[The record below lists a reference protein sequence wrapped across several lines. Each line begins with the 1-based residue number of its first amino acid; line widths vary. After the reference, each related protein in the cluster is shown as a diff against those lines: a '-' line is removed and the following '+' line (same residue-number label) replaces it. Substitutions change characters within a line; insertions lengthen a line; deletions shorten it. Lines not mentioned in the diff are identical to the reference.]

1 MLVQRERACLLIIDM
16 QERLLPAMAGLEP
29 LRHQAGILIRAAK
42 RLDLPILVS
51 EQYPKG
57 LGPTDAGLRGLLGN
71 EISPL
76 PKIHFSCADDPGLK
90 ARLQSLA
97 QEQGRDQ
104 AVILGV
110 EAHVCVLQTALG
122 LPKLGLAPFVVADAV
137 ASRKPE
143 SRQWALDRMA
153 RDGVEIVSTEMVLFE
168 WLGQAGTPEFKELS
182 ALIR

>member
-29 LRHQAGILIRAAK
+29 LLHQAGILIRAAK

-57 LGPTDAGLRGLLGN
+57 LGPTDPALRGLLGN
-71 EISPL
+71 EVSPL
-76 PKIHFSCADDPGLK
+76 PKTHFSCADDPGLK
-90 ARLQSLA
+90 AELLA
-97 QEQGRDQ
+97 LAEQGRDQ

-122 LPKLGLAPFVVADAV
+122 LPQLGLAPFVVADAV
-137 ASRKPE
+137 ASRRPE
-143 SRQWALDRMA
+143 SRQLALDRMA
-153 RDGVEIVSTEMVLFE
+153 RDGVEIVTTEMMLFE

>member
-1 MLVQRERACLLIIDM
+1 MLVQRERSCLLLVDM

-29 LRHQAGILIRAAK
+29 LLHQAGILIRAAK
-42 RLDLPILVS
+42 RLDLPVLVS

-57 LGPTDAGLRGLLGN
+57 LGHTDPGLRALLGN
-71 EISPL
+71 AAEPM
-76 PKIHFSCADDPGLK
+76 PKTHFSCTDDPDIRAK
-90 ARLQSLA
+90 LQSLA

-104 AVILGV
+104 AIVLGV

-122 LPKLGLAPFVVADAV
+122 LPRLGLAPFVVGDAV

-143 SRQWALDRMA
+143 SRQMALDRMA
-153 RDGVEIVSTEMVLFE
+153 RDGVEIVTTEMVLFE
-168 WLGQAGTPEFKELS
+168 WLGKAGTPEFKELS

>member
-1 MLVQRERACLLIIDM
+1 MLVQRERSCLLIVDM
-16 QERLLPAMAGLEP
+16 QERLLPAVAGAEP
-29 LRHQAGILIRAAK
+29 LLHQAGILIRAAK

-57 LGPTDAGLRGLLGN
+57 LGHTDPGLRALLGN
-71 EISPL
+71 EIEPL
-76 PKIHFSCADDPGLK
+76 PKTHFSCADDPDIK

-97 QEQGRDQ
+97 RERGRDQ
-104 AVILGV
+104 AVVLGV

-122 LPKLGLAPFVVADAV
+122 LPRLGLAPFVVGDAV

-143 SRQWALDRMA
+143 SRQMALDRMA
-153 RDGVEIVSTEMVLFE
+153 RDGVEIVTTEMVLFE
-168 WLGQAGTPEFKELS
+168 WLGKAGTAEFKELS